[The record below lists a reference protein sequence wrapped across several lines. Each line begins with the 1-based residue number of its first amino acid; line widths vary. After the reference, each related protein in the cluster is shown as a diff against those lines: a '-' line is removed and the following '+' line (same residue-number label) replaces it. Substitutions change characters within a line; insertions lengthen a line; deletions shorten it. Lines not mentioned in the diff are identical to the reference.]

1 MSTQQPLQSASSTS
15 LAKVPPV
22 DDSPQP
28 DKVHLK
34 VLVIS
39 GQNRFYSFEPDCTV
53 GRVKELVWSSWPK
66 EWTDPAQP
74 PSPSYL
80 RILHSGRILQD
91 DTSLSSNKLPAGPSS
106 SPPTVVHISVRSFS
120 IKGDDEP
127 KKPSAHRSLSR
138 QSVRAADDEVGGC
151 KCIIM

>member
-1 MSTQQPLQSASSTS
+1 MSAPRLHSPSSSS
-15 LAKVPPV
+15 LAKAPPA
-22 DDSPQP
+22 DETPQP

-39 GQNRFYSFEPDCTV
+39 GQNCIYSFDPECTV

-74 PSPSYL
+74 PSPSYM

-91 DTSLSSNKLPAGPSS
+91 DSSLTSNKLPAGPSS
-106 SPPTVVHISVRSFS
+106 STPTVVHISVRSFS
-120 IKGDDEP
+120 IKGDDDP
-127 KKPSAHRSLSR
+127 KKPSAHRNLSR
-138 QSVRAADDEVGGC
+138 QSARGTEDEVGGC
-151 KCIIM
+151 KCVIM